1 MGGEANTLPGKVV
14 FDWRP
19 DDSVDGDRY
28 KFGAVNAPFL
38 LFGCTCCG
46 LDFNRHFLK
55 NPIVSGVIREH
66 NTTWTAP
73 RTMDEMVQKRHS
85 DSGFSHPRP
94 QRLFHPVEA
103 PSVVFPIQSVQVDWD
118 RLEAKRPIVLDT
130 IDHMPAYL
138 IKPEVLALLDA
149 EKHPSYRLI
158 LDLMWTT
165 GAQVSEVL
173 ALKPTSFIDD
183 GIEFGVIFKTLKQRP
198 GRPTK
203 VALQRSPKR
212 YLPIADHALEDR
224 IQSYLYAGH
233 FKKNR
238 SHLPDVP
245 ADREPTHSCVGRAS
259 RGRAVSDQPHTFRH
273 SFAIHLLLHGRPLK
287 YVSQLLGHKS
297 VDSTEI
303 YTNVLT
309 VDGAHFLDGVDFH

>member
-1 MGGEANTLPGKVV
+1 
-14 FDWRP
+14 
-19 DDSVDGDRY
+19 
-28 KFGAVNAPFL
+28 
-38 LFGCTCCG
+38 
-46 LDFNRHFLK
+46 
-55 NPIVSGVIREH
+55 
-66 NTTWTAP
+66 
-73 RTMDEMVQKRHS
+73 MVQKRHR
-85 DSGFSHPRP
+85 DSGFSAPRP
-94 QRLFHPVEA
+94 QRLLHPVEA
-103 PSVVFPIQSVQVDWD
+103 PSVAFPIQSVQIDWD
-118 RLEAKRPIVLDT
+118 RLEAKRPIVLET

-149 EKHPSYRLI
+149 EKHPTYRLI

-165 GAQVSEVL
+165 GAWISEVL

-183 GIEFGVIFKTLKQRP
+183 GFDFGVMLKTLKQRP
-198 GRPTK
+198 DRPTK

-224 IQSYLYAGH
+224 IQSYLYARH
-233 FKKNR
+233 FKKTERIFPMCRQTVNR
-238 SHLPDVP
+238 HIHALV
-245 ADREPTHSCVGRAS
+245 DRVGGAPFQIS
-259 RGRAVSDQPHTFRH
+259 AHTFRH

-287 YVSQLLGHKS
+287 YVSQLLRHKS